1 MKAAKAAASHNLK
14 GFYEELYGEET
25 VLEGQMSL
33 GLRIIFTKEPVSI
46 RPDTQAQG
54 PATWVHW
61 LADLLTHC
69 LHLKEHVKTMLGTDF
84 ASFGKGHRFHDCAEP
99 FLGDGIF
106 STDGKLWQ
114 DARAL
119 IRPFFVNDRVR
130 DLEIFERGVQKFL
143 TKLPPS
149 GQTVEIM
156 DLINRLTFDE
166 TTDYLLGASANSLDK
181 SVHDP
186 RETLANLQHHTN

>member
-1 MKAAKAAASHNLK
+1 MYS
-14 GFYEELYGEET
+14 
-25 VLEGQMSL
+25 
-33 GLRIIFTKEPVSI
+33 
-46 RPDTQAQG
+46 
-54 PATWVHW
+54 
-61 LADLLTHC
+61 LADSLTHC
-69 LHLKEHVKTMLGTDF
+69 LHLKEHVKAMLGTDF
-84 ASFGKGHRFHDCAEP
+84 ASFGKGYRFHDSTEP

-114 DARAL
+114 HSRAL

-166 TTDYLLGASANSLDK
+166 TTDYLLGASANSLDE
-181 SVHDP
+181 SVHEFV
-186 RETLANLQHHTN
+186 ETHLIHSTAQTNITCTQPHERVHVRI